1 MDKRFFKDFF
11 MKISRVHGKFFFC
24 CMFLSLSA
32 FGTLTPHLSHNGFIS
47 ASGLA
52 PKSSHI
58 ATGWTMGFPFG
69 GASEALSGD
78 IEIIASYWNRL
89 SLATPPPPPS
99 VITPITILAGA
110 TGQYDSIDYPLHIS
124 GGKAPTVYY
133 QFNSAAVAYT
143 NGIELSLADIN
154 QVSNQ
159 SIWSLDLYLN
169 EGDTVELALASSN
182 VFGFSTSRTIML
194 ITQIPEPVLFL
205 LLPFVLL
212 FLFRKRILSKK
223 LIAFSL
229 LMIICITAS
238 QTKAAEF
245 NYQGVVE
252 VEGGAYVGDG
262 YFKFAIGDKSGTT
275 NYWSNDGTV
284 IGEPAANVSINVD
297 NGFFHVPLGGSGMQP
312 IPRKL
317 FSNESNLYL
326 SVWFNY
332 NPSGTFYRL
341 GPSQGILSVPTALN
355 ADMVDGYDYNE
366 IVANTMTSMY
376 DSGFVNLSTMS
387 NIFLLKAGDVCTGQ
401 LQVSNL
407 VSDTNI
413 ELQDDGRVYLNSA
426 KSAYISSGPSGNTTI
441 FKNNQPVFE
450 IE

>member
-1 MDKRFFKDFF
+1 MSKYFFKDVL
-11 MKISRVHGKFFFC
+11 MKISRGSGKFFFC
-24 CMFLSLSA
+24 CVFLSLSA
-32 FGTLTPHLSHNGFIS
+32 FGTLTPHLSHNGFVS

-52 PKSSHI
+52 PRSTHI
-58 ATGWTMGFPFG
+58 ATGWTMGFPVG
-69 GASEALSGD
+69 GASKASSEA

-99 VITPITILAGA
+99 VTFPITILAGE
-110 TGQYDSIDYPLHIS
+110 TGQYDSIDYPLNIS
-124 GGKAPTVYY
+124 GGKSPTVYY

-143 NGIELSLADIN
+143 NGIELSVAEIN

-205 LLPFVLL
+205 LLPL
-212 FLFRKRILSKK
+212 FLLIVFRKRILNKK
-223 LIAFSL
+223 LIAFSFL
-229 LMIICITAS
+229 IILFITAS

-262 YFKFAIGDKSGTT
+262 YFKFAIGDKNETI
-275 NYWSNDGTV
+275 NYWSNDGTMT
-284 IGEPAANVSINVD
+284 GEPATNVLLNVD
-297 NGFFHVPLGGSGMQP
+297 NGFFHVQLGSSGMQP

-317 FSNESNLYL
+317 FSDNSNLYL
-326 SVWFNY
+326 SVWFNFK
-332 NPSGTFYRL
+332 PSGTFYRL
-341 GPSQGILSVPTALN
+341 GPAQEILSVPTALN
-355 ADMVDGYDYNE
+355 ADMVDGYDYKE

-376 DSGFVNLSTMS
+376 DSGFVNLSTLS

-407 VSDTNI
+407 VSDTNV
-413 ELQDDGRVYLNSA
+413 ELPDDGRVYLNTD
-426 KSAYISSGPSGNTTI
+426 KSAYISSGSSGNTTI
-441 FKNNQPVFE
+441 FKNDKPVFE

>member
-1 MDKRFFKDFF
+1 
-11 MKISRVHGKFFFC
+11 
-24 CMFLSLSA
+24 MFLSLSA
-32 FGTLTPHLSHNGFIS
+32 LGALTPHLSHNGFVS
-47 ASGLA
+47 ASGVA
-52 PKSSHI
+52 PRSSHI

-69 GASEALSGD
+69 GTSKAVSED

-99 VITPITILAGA
+99 ITIPITVLAGE

-124 GGKAPTVYY
+124 GGKSPLINY
-133 QFNSAAVAYT
+133 QFNSAAIAYT
-143 NGIELSLADIN
+143 NGVELSLESIN

-194 ITQIPEPVLFL
+194 ITQIPEPALFL
-205 LLPFVLL
+205 LLPFALL
-212 FLFRKRILSKK
+212 FLLRKRILNKK
-223 LIAFSL
+223 FIIISL
-229 LMIICITAS
+229 SIIIYMSAA

-262 YFKFAIGDKSGTT
+262 YFKFAIGDKNGMT
-275 NYWSNDGTV
+275 NYWSNDGTSS
-284 IGEPAANVSINVD
+284 GEPVANINLNVD
-297 NGFFHVPLGGSGMQP
+297 NGFFNVPLGGSGMQP
-312 IPRKL
+312 MPRKL

-332 NPSGTFYRL
+332 NSSGTFYRL
-341 GPSQGILSVPTALN
+341 GPAQEILSVPTALN

-366 IVANTMTSMY
+366 IVANTATSMY
-376 DSGFVNLSTMS
+376 NAGFVNLTTLS
-387 NIFLLKAGDVCTGQ
+387 NIFLLKAGDICTGQ

-407 VSDTNI
+407 VSDTNV
-413 ELQDDGRVYLNSA
+413 ELPDDGRIYLNSA
-426 KSAYISSGPSGNTTI
+426 KNSYISSGASGNVTI
-441 FKNNQPVFE
+441 FKNNKPVFE